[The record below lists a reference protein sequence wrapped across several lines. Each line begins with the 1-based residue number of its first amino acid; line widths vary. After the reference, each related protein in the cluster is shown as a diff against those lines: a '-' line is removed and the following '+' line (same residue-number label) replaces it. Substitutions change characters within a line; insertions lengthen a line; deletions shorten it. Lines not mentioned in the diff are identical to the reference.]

1 MSLFDNQPHLSQ
13 NPHFVGAPSHYAP
26 FKAPRPVD
34 FGVSFASMDAPQ
46 PNNGGSSSQE
56 VEVLSDQQAIDVDSD
71 TENVRTERRIMWT
84 PEEDEK
90 LMSAWLK
97 NSTDSSVGADRN
109 NEHYW
114 GDVVNSYNK
123 TIPSQRKR
131 NSKQAKDR
139 WQRYGDKGV
148 PTMILEAVAS
158 HNLRIWHAFFFGTA
172 GSQKNDINVL
182 NKSPLFINVLKGK
195 APRVK
200 YTVNGTQYD
209 MGYYLADKIYPEWAV
224 FVKTILVPQ
233 MDEDKLFALMQ
244 EGARKDVEC
253 AFGVLQSR
261 FDIVR
266 RPARL
271 WKQGDVINIMQA
283 CVILHNMIVEDE
295 KDLVK
300 VPLDLNEN
308 ASATIVLP
316 PEVRTSDSPNPCF
329 AEVLRINFA
338 IQARPTHRQLR
349 NDLVEHIRQRYG
361 NKEN

>member
-26 FKAPRPVD
+26 FNAPRPVD

-158 HNLRIWHAFFFGTA
+158 HNLRIWHAFFWYRWVSEERHQYPKQVTTVHQCPKWE
-172 GSQKNDINVL
+172 GS
-182 NKSPLFINVLKGK
+182 KGK
-195 APRVK
+195 IHSK
-200 YTVNGTQYD
+200 WNTV
-209 MGYYLADKIYPEWAV
+209 
-224 FVKTILVPQ
+224 
-233 MDEDKLFALMQ
+233 
-244 EGARKDVEC
+244 
-253 AFGVLQSR
+253 
-261 FDIVR
+261 
-266 RPARL
+266 
-271 WKQGDVINIMQA
+271 
-283 CVILHNMIVEDE
+283 
-295 KDLVK
+295 
-300 VPLDLNEN
+300 
-308 ASATIVLP
+308 
-316 PEVRTSDSPNPCF
+316 
-329 AEVLRINFA
+329 
-338 IQARPTHRQLR
+338 
-349 NDLVEHIRQRYG
+349 
-361 NKEN
+361 